1 MRYLPVLACF
11 LLVLL
16 SACTFD
22 DGDDPADDSAVAVA
36 GQDLV
41 LDIGVAR
48 LEISRFAIGSG
59 TGQLPEGSRVSLNV
73 VEHDITGRNV
83 YSPVVEVRVTDGAG
97 AAVTGLDLSPAAV
110 FELSYNFNE
119 AIADG
124 NTAQTDL
131 VLLKIDGTST
141 DELGYTSI
149 SPAEDTEY
157 TTAWPGRV
165 RGLFTSFS
173 RFAVAD
179 EGTAA
184 TPPPA
189 AVALTGTVSA
199 VLTATVWQLA
209 DSGAVYSVNLA
220 VPTSLTT
227 TPPAVLTLN
236 DASFDAGNPLNPTNR
251 AVTVQTGG
259 KTYTSDHPSA
269 GVVFQL
275 NTFTGSSSSGSLV
288 GTVIEQGGSAPLA
301 INFTFTTGA
310 AATTAIGGTV
320 TDLAGRR
327 TINLQDAGS
336 TEQVLI
342 LMPDTL
348 PNGTL
353 DPITFDD
360 ASFDS
365 GNPTDPAGRIITV
378 TVGSETFSSDVPLV
392 GNVTVT
398 FTSWDNVTKAG
409 AGTITGTVVSATP
422 GNKTLNYTFT
432 TTAGSAGGSG
442 TFTAGTPVDV
452 TTTDVADEAAITYD
466 IDTGDYMAVWLS
478 DVGTTNRTIEMAVLD
493 ADTLATVGSVLSFEP
508 SGAFDPAG
516 GFDMAVDNLQDLAV
530 VGATGSDAGTAS
542 VLAVFYDF
550 QGDSL
555 NTQVTVGTG
564 TAPRVEYHI
573 GEGHFVVAWQAGAD
587 VMAAV
592 YDWNGTAIGTAQT
605 VFSGATLKGLATPG
619 SLAVDEALITAD
631 DGSGIV
637 GRYLQVSTG
646 TLAGASFDISTSL
659 SGGLCA
665 WDDVGGQY
673 LVLFQEL
680 VSGFFT
686 SQRVAALDTSTT
698 TPVGAALTLAA
709 TATPTQ
715 WAAGNAGTIL
725 ADPAA
730 NMYPVDSSAAG
741 PAMVASPLYGA
752 LSGLDIDVTADGA
765 SLAAAG
771 TNRYVLLAAKGAGG
785 VTAVPLTLTP

>member
-22 DGDDPADDSAVAVA
+22 DGDKPTDDSATAVA
-36 GQDLV
+36 GRDLV

-59 TGQLPEGSRVSLNV
+59 TGQLPEGSKVKLKV
-73 VEHDITGRNV
+73 VEHEISGRNV
-83 YSPVVEVRVTDGAG
+83 YSPVVQVSVTDPAG
-97 AAVTGLDLSPAAV
+97 ATVTGLNLSPAAV
-110 FELSYNFNE
+110 FELSYNFNA

-131 VLLKIDGTST
+131 VLLKIDGTTT

-149 SPAEDTEY
+149 SPAQDAEY

-165 RGLFTSFS
+165 RGLFTGFS

-179 EGTAA
+179 LGAAA

-209 DSGAVYSVNLA
+209 DSGSVYAVNLA
-220 VPTSLTT
+220 VPTAITT
-227 TPPAVLTLN
+227 TPPTVVTLN
-236 DASFDAGNPLNPTNR
+236 DASFDAGNPLNPNNR

-259 KTYTSDHPSA
+259 KTYTSDHPAAS
-269 GVVFQL
+269 VVFQL
-275 NTFTGSSSSGSLV
+275 DTFTGSSSSGSLL
-288 GTVIEQGGSAPLA
+288 GTVIEQGGTAPLA

-310 AATTAIGGTV
+310 APTTAIGGTV

-392 GNVTVT
+392 GNVTLT
-398 FTSWDNVTKAG
+398 FTSWDNVTKVG

-478 DVGTTNRTIEMAVLD
+478 DVSTTNRALVLAVLD
-493 ADTLATVGSVLSFEP
+493 ADTLATVGGLVEYEP
-508 SGAFDPAG
+508 GLAFDPAG
-516 GFDMAVDNLQDLAV
+516 GLDLAVDNLQDVAV

-542 VLAVFYDF
+542 VLALFYDF
-550 QGDSL
+550 TSEAL
-555 NTQVTVGTG
+555 NAEVTVGTG
-564 TAPRVEYHI
+564 TAPRVEYHVNQN
-573 GEGHFVVAWQAGAD
+573 HFVIAWQAGAD

-592 YDWNGTAIGTAQT
+592 YDWNGTAVGTAQT
-605 VFSGATLKGLATPG
+605 VFSNATLKGLATPG

-665 WDDVGGQY
+665 WDDVGGRY

-680 VSGFFT
+680 VGGFFT
-686 SQRVAALDTSTT
+686 SQRVAALATSTT
-698 TPVGAALTLAA
+698 TPVGTALTLAA
-709 TATPTQ
+709 SAAPTQ
-715 WAAGNAGTIL
+715 WAAGDAGAIL
-725 ADPAA
+725 ADPTA

-752 LSGLDIDVTADGA
+752 LSGLDIDVTSDGA

-771 TNRYVLLAAKGAGG
+771 SGRYVLFAARGAAGA
-785 VTAVPLTLTP
+785 TAVPLTLTP